1 MSANALVQAR
11 ALDLPAREAML
22 RRAPS
27 VSRFWNE
34 NRALLA
40 EAWQQWESQSNV
52 PSLPA
57 PLTLLAPA
65 LRDAVAAAWDDPS
78 TEGAVRELW
87 TEHCPGVY
95 VAQFFDHER
104 LAALRAYMDQVADAN
119 IPLRPPYGIAL
130 NRGGAMLD
138 PRSEGYLAAPGFQG
152 LYAALTQRV
161 MRPVARLL
169 FPEVFG
175 YDAQTF
181 GFSIRYEP
189 NTDAS
194 LQPHT
199 DASSVT
205 LNINMNLPDETYE
218 GSQVDFLDPTT
229 GAVSP
234 LHFEPGVAAIHR
246 GPVPHATHPITQG
259 SRSNLVLWLYGN
271 SGQMPPRGAKAE
283 GPSAE
288 ARWTLLP
295 EATGTYAPF

>member
-1 MSANALVQAR
+1 MSTNALAQAR
-11 ALDLPAREAML
+11 ALELPPREAML

-34 NRALLA
+34 HRGLLA
-40 EAWQQWESQSNV
+40 EAWEQWEAQSGA
-52 PSLPA
+52 PSLP
-57 PLTLLAPA
+57 PPMTLLDPA
-65 LRDAVAAAWDDPS
+65 LRTAVEGAWTDPS
-78 TEGAVRELW
+78 TEASVRALW
-87 TEHCPGVY
+87 TEHCPGVFL
-95 VAQFFDHER
+95 AQFFDLER
-104 LAALRAYMDQVADAN
+104 LAALRAYMDAVADAD

-138 PRSEGYLAAPGFQG
+138 RRSEGYLAAPGFQG
-152 LYAALTQRV
+152 LYAALTQQV

-205 LNINMNLPDETYE
+205 LNVNMNLADEGYE
-218 GSQVDFLDPTT
+218 GSQVDFLDPATR
-229 GAVSP
+229 AVSP
-234 LHFEPGVAAIHR
+234 LVFAPGVAAIHR
-246 GPVPHATHPITQG
+246 GPIPHATHPITAG

-271 SGQMPPRGAKAE
+271 AGQMPPRGASVQP
-283 GPSAE
+283 PSAE

-295 EATGTYAPF
+295 EANGTYAPF